1 MKLIQLLKSLAFY
14 RTTQPIDDH
23 IEITDIHVDSRQ
35 VTSGSLFVCIRGFT
49 VDGHDFVEEAVQK
62 GATAIIAEKLIKH
75 NENIPVIYVSDTTRA
90 LAMLSVHFYN
100 DPTNELE
107 LIGVTGTNG
116 KTTITYLLETIFK
129 ANQQRTGV
137 IGTIQMK
144 INDKAIET
152 NNTTPDALNLQKA
165 FRKMRDEDVN
175 VAMMEVSSH
184 ALDQGRVF
192 GCRFDTAIFTN
203 LSQDHLD
210 YHKDMNDYLRAKS
223 LLFSQL
229 GNDYPLNQK
238 RFAIINEDDVA
249 SALLKKSTGQYVLTY
264 GYHKQADVMA
274 KNVKLHIDHT
284 SFQLETPIGS
294 IDIQSR
300 LIGLFNVY
308 NMLAAASAAICHNVS
323 LHTIKEALESMT
335 GVDGRFEPVV
345 VGQDFGVIVDYAHTP
360 DSLENVLTTIQEFA
374 NKKITVVVGCGGD
387 RDRSKRPLMA
397 QVAVKYADEA
407 VFTSDNPRTED
418 PNQIIEDMVQGLNEK
433 ETNYTVIVDRKKAIE
448 YAIQK
453 AESEDIVIIA
463 GKGHET
469 YQQIGTEKIH
479 FDDREV
485 AREAIKNKGNC

>member
-1 MKLIQLLKSLAFY
+1 MKLINLLESLAFY
-14 RTTQPIDDH
+14 RTTKPIDHH
-23 IEITDIHVDSRQ
+23 IEIAAIDVDSRQ
-35 VTSGSLFVCIRGFT
+35 VSPGSLFVCIKGFT
-49 VDGHDFVEEAVQK
+49 VDGHDFVEEAINN
-62 GATAIIAEKLIKH
+62 GATAIIAEKEMNH
-75 NENIPVIYVSDTTRA
+75 NEKIPIIYVSDTTRA
-90 LAMLSVHFYN
+90 LAMLAVHFYKY
-100 DPTNELE
+100 PTKELE
-107 LIGVTGTNG
+107 LIGITGTNG
-116 KTTITYLLETIFK
+116 KTTITYLLEAIFK
-129 ANQQRTGV
+129 ANHRRTGV

-144 INDKAIET
+144 INDETIET
-152 NNTTPDALNLQKA
+152 NNTTPDALNLQKV
-165 FRKMRDEDVN
+165 FRKMRDENVN

-192 GCRFDTAIFTN
+192 GCQFDTAIFTN

-210 YHKDMNDYLRAKS
+210 YHKDMDDYLRAKS

-229 GNDYPLNQK
+229 GNDYQSNQK

-249 SALLKKSTGQYVLTY
+249 SELLKKSTAQYVLTY
-264 GYHKQADVMA
+264 GYRKQADVMA
-274 KNVKLHIDHT
+274 KNVELHIDHT

-323 LHTIKEALESMT
+323 LQTIKEALESMT
-335 GVDGRFEPVV
+335 GVDGRFEPVLS
-345 VGQDFGVIVDYAHTP
+345 GQDFGVIVDYAHTP

-407 VFTSDNPRTED
+407 IFTSDNPRTED
-418 PNQIIEDMVQGLNEK
+418 PNQIIEDMVLGLNDD

-448 YAIQK
+448 SAIQK